1 MASKEAVSTLFKLSK
16 DEEIYEDFQCNYI
29 GTINYMGKLYCCEN
43 YICFYSNLIGVVRKV
58 RTESLK
64 IKSGRLIFNLACDRD
79 REDSENRVAGKS
91 VHNIYTRLRSKS
103 PNG

>member
-29 GTINYMGKLYCCEN
+29 GTIKYLGKLYCCEN

-58 RTESLK
+58 SNHKKYSQKL
-64 IKSGRLIFNLACDRD
+64 RLTSDLAC
-79 REDSENRVAGKS
+79 
-91 VHNIYTRLRSKS
+91 H
-103 PNG
+103 